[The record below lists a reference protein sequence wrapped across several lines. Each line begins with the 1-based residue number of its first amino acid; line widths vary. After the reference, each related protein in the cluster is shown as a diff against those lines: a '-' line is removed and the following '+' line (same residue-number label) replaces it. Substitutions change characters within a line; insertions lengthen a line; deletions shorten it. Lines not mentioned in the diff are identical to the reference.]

1 MMIVVAGSVR
11 LRPEHRAAAIRA
23 ALAMAEATRQEPG
36 CRAYRFSADLADPAL
51 FYVHEEWDSAE
62 ALVHH
67 FATPH
72 MAAFNSQI
80 PAFLAAPPEITRF
93 EVSAAGPLA

>member
-1 MMIVVAGSVR
+1 MIVVTGSVR
-11 LRPEHRAAAIRA
+11 IRPEHREAAVRA
-23 ALAMAEATRQEPG
+23 ALTMADATRREAG

-51 FYVHEEWDSAE
+51 FYVHEEWESAE
-62 ALVHH
+62 ALTRH
-67 FATPH
+67 FAAPH
-72 MAAFNSQI
+72 LAEFNRQI

>member
-1 MMIVVAGSVR
+1 MMIVVTASVR
-11 LRPEHRAAAIRA
+11 IRPEHREAAVRA
-23 ALAMAEATRQEPG
+23 ALAMADATRREAG

-51 FYVHEEWDSAE
+51 FYVHEEWESAE
-62 ALVHH
+62 ALAQH

-72 MAAFNSQI
+72 LADFNRQI